1 MILED
6 SGGHPMKALESR
18 MPFCEKSDSSHTC
31 ITEPSSTLL
40 QAVNLNTVTPV
51 RDEVTIEGVT
61 S

>member
-1 MILED
+1 
-6 SGGHPMKALESR
+6 MKALESR